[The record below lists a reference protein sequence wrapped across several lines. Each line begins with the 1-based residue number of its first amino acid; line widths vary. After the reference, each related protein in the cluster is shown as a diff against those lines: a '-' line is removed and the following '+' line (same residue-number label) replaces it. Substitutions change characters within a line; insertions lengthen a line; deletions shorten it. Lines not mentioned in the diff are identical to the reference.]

1 MEKRIINPWNW
12 QNNRSYVQAV
22 EIKNPQ
28 ATLYV
33 SGQTAIDDVGIS
45 SHDDMRSQLLQ
56 AIKNVEK
63 VVLDADYELKNIVKL
78 NIYTTSNEELLE
90 SFDLLQHW
98 IEKHHIKQA
107 MSVVEVKS
115 LLESLK
121 VELEVTVVK

>member
-12 QNNRSYVQAV
+12 QNDRSYVQAV

-33 SGQTAIDDVGIS
+33 SGQTAINDVGIS
-45 SHDDMRSQLLQ
+45 SHDDMRPQLLQ

-63 VVLDADYELKNIVKL
+63 VVFDADYELKSIVKL
-78 NIYTTSNEELLE
+78 NIYTTSNDELLE
-90 SFDLLQHW
+90 SFDLLQQW

-107 MSVVEVKS
+107 MTVIEVKS
-115 LLESLK
+115 LFESLK